1 MIYTKISLKKLQD
14 NPKPGDKMPSHALIA
29 ATDDYKEKATVGKL
43 WMKTGD
49 FGVFLSGETTKEY
62 TNEAGATFDG
72 YVILS
77 TKEYKQLLANKPS
90 PSFGKNGEVSDPS
103 GIEF

>member
-1 MIYTKISLKKLQD
+1 MYTKITLKKLRD
-14 NPKPGDKMPSHALIA
+14 DAKAGDKLPSHALIA
-29 ATDDYKEKATVGKL
+29 ATDDYKEKVTAGKL

-49 FGVFLSGETTKEY
+49 YGTYLAGQMSSEY

-77 TKEYKQLLANKPS
+77 TKEYKSLLANKPS
-90 PSFGKNGEVSDPS
+90 PSFGNGEVKDISEID
-103 GIEF
+103 F